1 MPEQKSAGG
10 RAFPSFFEHASG
22 WLGTVIAHLRVRLQL
37 AGIEGREAAVHYG
50 VLLALAVAGLIFV
63 VFGYLFFCLALV
75 FLIAR
80 ISGDENAWIWV
91 SFGMAVLHLA
101 AGAGAF
107 LWIKLKITKPMFAAT
122 FDELRKDQEWLT
134 ATTENPR

>member
-1 MPEQKSAGG
+1 M
-10 RAFPSFFEHASG
+10 RF
-22 WLGTVIAHLRVRLQL
+22 QL

-50 VLLALAVAGLIFV
+50 ILLALAAVGMVFL

-80 ISGDENAWIWV
+80 ILGDENTWIWV
-91 SFGMAVLHLA
+91 SFGMAALHVA

-107 LWIKLKITKPMFAAT
+107 FWIKLKITKPMFAAT
-122 FDELRKDQEWLT
+122 FDEMRKDQEWLT

>member
-1 MPEQKSAGG
+1 MPEPKSA
-10 RAFPSFFEHASG
+10 RAPSFPGFFEHASA
-22 WLGTVIAHLRVRLQL
+22 WLGTALAYVRVRFQL
-37 AGIEGREAAVHYG
+37 AGLEGREAALHYG
-50 VLLALAVAGLIFV
+50 VLLALAAVGMVFL

-80 ISGDENAWIWV
+80 LLGDENAWIWV
-91 SFGMAVLHLA
+91 SFGMAVLHVGA
-101 AGAGAF
+101 AAGAF
-107 LWIKLKITKPMFAAT
+107 LWIKAKIGKPMFAAT

>member
-1 MPEQKSAGG
+1 MPEPKSASGPQ
-10 RAFPSFFEHASG
+10 FPSFFENASG
-22 WLGTVIAHLRVRLQL
+22 WLGTLLAYVRVRFQL
-37 AGIEGREAAVHYG
+37 AGIEGREAAMHYG
-50 VLLALAVAGLIFV
+50 MLFALAVVGLICV

-80 ISGDENAWIWV
+80 LFADENAWIWV
-91 SFGMAVLHLA
+91 SFGMALLHLL

-107 LWIKLKITKPMFAAT
+107 LWIRLRIAKPMFSAT

-134 ATTENPR
+134 ATATNRR

>member
-1 MPEQKSAGG
+1 MPGPKSA
-10 RAFPSFFEHASG
+10 RAFPGFFEHASG
-22 WLGTVIAHLRVRLQL
+22 WLGTLLAHARLRWQL

-50 VLLALAVAGLIFV
+50 ILLALALAGMTCV

-80 ISGDENAWIWV
+80 VLGDENAWIWV
-91 SFGMAVLHLA
+91 SFGMAVLHGA

-107 LWIKLKITKPMFAAT
+107 LWIRWKITRPMFAAT
-122 FDELRKDQEWLT
+122 FEELRKDQEWLT
-134 ATTENPR
+134 ATTGNPR